1 MAPLDL
7 TGYAELP
14 TARDYKKDLSKKLMQ
29 PATTNNFI
37 CHFNFPSGLVDYL
50 NEQNAFYNEYQKDLI
65 DLSCCDASLP
75 GSTLYTHDVNNVFP
89 GVNEKFAYAR
99 AYDDRASFDFYVDNQ
114 YYVLRVFE
122 AWLRFCVDDQYAS
135 RPGRPGI
142 EDNRYYMRVKFPN
155 GNSKTKES
163 GYRKDIVIDK
173 FEKDMGSSTAKSN
186 QGPKYLRYKFKD
198 AFPIEINS
206 IPVSYGQAEL
216 LKITV
221 SFTYTRFYLES
232 RSGSYGEAIAQQ
244 QNNNFFVGDS
254 SLINQTVFNNTA
266 ANLENRPL
274 STTNNPLF

>member
-122 AWLRFCVDDQYAS
+122 AWLRFCVDDQYAN
-135 RPGRPGI
+135 RDFRPGI
-142 EDNRYYMRVKFPN
+142 ERNEYYMRVNFPI
-155 GNSKTKES
+155 K
-163 GYRKDIVIDK
+163 YRKDIVIDK

-266 ANLENRPL
+266 ANLENRQF
-274 STTNNPLF
+274 SITNNPLF